1 MGPSE
6 PAEETDWELARRARD
21 GDEDAYARLIARHQT
36 PIHSF
41 VYRSIG
47 NEEMARDV
55 TQEVFIR
62 AWFALARV
70 REQARFTTW
79 LFQIAVN
86 LCRDHAK
93 SKSSRNARQTDSF
106 TQDPG
111 DGRPEEREFASG
123 DRSPDLLAEQ
133 RETMTALEAEIQAL
147 PYELCAPFVL
157 GAIEHQPYKEVAA
170 VLGLT
175 AKAVEVR
182 IYRARRMLCENLTRH
197 GFTAGGGLKFKESE
211 GSYTQARYTSRF
223 SSYTV
228 RILYKPKKNQKT
240 KKPKRT

>member
-6 PAEETDWELARRARD
+6 PAEEADWELAHRAKD
-21 GDEDAYARLIARHQT
+21 GDENAYARLIARHQA

-41 VYRSIG
+41 IYRSIG
-47 NEEMARDV
+47 DAEMTRDL

-86 LCRDHAK
+86 LCRDHVK
-93 SKSSRNARQTDSF
+93 SKASRNARQTDSF
-106 TQDPG
+106 TREPG
-111 DGRPEEREFASG
+111 DDRSEERELASG
-123 DRSPDLLAEQ
+123 EPAPDLQAEQ
-133 RETMTALEAEIQAL
+133 SEIVAALEAEIQAL
-147 PYELCAPFVL
+147 PDELRAPFVL
-157 GAIEHQPYKEVAA
+157 GAIEHQPYKDVAT

-182 IYRARRMLCENLTRH
+182 IYRARRLLCENLTRR
-197 GFTAGGGLKFKESE
+197 GFGTDG
-211 GSYTQARYTSRF
+211 R
-223 SSYTV
+223 
-228 RILYKPKKNQKT
+228 
-240 KKPKRT
+240 